1 MSGQTQIDELALQ
14 AFLDGELAVEE
25 RQAVEDAIAKD
36 PALGIRVAQYRNDKT
51 RLATLY
57 GRLDL
62 GPTPPAWI
70 ETIRRGPVRRGPSL
84 RFLGAI
90 AAALLVVAVVASYYG
105 SLSPARETIVAEA
118 MAARDNA
125 LSPRRSVYGPAAIA
139 AANQMVATALAMP
152 AKAPDLSRLGYRLA
166 GVRVYGDV
174 PGGKAVELLYRR
186 ADDKLFSLYVRR
198 PTGAARFD
206 QFREGR
212 LRVCIWQDEVLG
224 AVMAGEMSA
233 AEMQRLASLAY
244 SGLET

>member
-1 MSGQTQIDELALQ
+1 MSGQTHIDELALQ

-25 RQAVEDAIAKD
+25 RQAIEDAIARD
-36 PALGIRVAQYRNDKT
+36 PALAIRLAQHRADKT

-62 GPTPPAWI
+62 GPTPPEWI
-70 ETIRRGPVRRGPSL
+70 ETIRRAPVRRGPSL
-84 RFLGAI
+84 RVLGAI
-90 AAALLVVAVVASYYG
+90 AAALLVVAVGVSYYQG
-105 SLSPARETIVAEA
+105 LSPARETIVAEA
-118 MAARDNA
+118 LAARDNA
-125 LSPRRSVYGPAAIA
+125 LSPRRSVDGPGVA
-139 AANQMVATALAMP
+139 AAASAIVASALAMP

-166 GVRVYGDV
+166 AVRVYAGV

-212 LRVCIWQDEVLG
+212 LRVCIWQDDVLG